1 MVQGLDHDTAALHQE
16 QWVFLH
22 QAGEGQLSII
32 IPPSIFIIPQMPSNK
47 MVSVQR
53 KTTAAGVKQGKNNL
67 FKTIEI
73 QVKPIAIEERG

>member
-32 IPPSIFIIPQMPSNK
+32 IPPSIFIIPPMPSNK

-53 KTTAAGVKQGKNNL
+53 KITAVRDKQGKKE
-67 FKTIEI
+67 FI
-73 QVKPIAIEERG
+73 QDYWNTS